1 MGSGDPYLAGVLG
14 FILGINL
21 ILPVIV
27 FGSILGICYHFFSM
41 RKKAFNLQKKVPFGS
56 FLILSA
62 IIINI
67 FDILLLPNFT
77 FTF

>member
-1 MGSGDPYLAGVLG
+1 MK
-14 FILGINL
+14 
-21 ILPVIV
+21 
-27 FGSILGICYHFFSM
+27 
-41 RKKAFNLQKKVPFGS
+41 KKAFNLQKKVPYGS